1 MCQRSF
7 FDLNNLKRIFTV
19 WKVSKYRVFS
29 GLYFPVFGLNAD
41 IYGVNL
47 RIQSEYR
54 KIRTRKNSVCGR
66 FLRSNCGNN
75 IKNFWYYSHENK
87 WIISRKI
94 VRLFFWRLF
103 ELFSETGL
111 YLLSQEIRKN
121 ILISPVETKP

>member
-7 FDLNNLKRIFTV
+7 FDLNNLKRIFTA
-19 WKVSKYRVFS
+19 WKVSKYGVFS
-29 GLYFPVFGLNAD
+29 GQYFPVFGLNAE

-54 KIRTRKNSVCGR
+54 KIRTRKNAVCGR